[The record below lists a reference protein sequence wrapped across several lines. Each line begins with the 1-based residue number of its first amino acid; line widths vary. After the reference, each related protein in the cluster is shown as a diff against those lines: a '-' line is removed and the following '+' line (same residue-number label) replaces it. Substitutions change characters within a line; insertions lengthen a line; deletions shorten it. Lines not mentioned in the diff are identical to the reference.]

1 MISIAGVLVL
11 LLFPR
16 AAPAAIAGPEGQ
28 RGTISVSER
37 FALCQAKKAESSP
50 FAAPASPS
58 DGRCDM
64 SEDLRRGIR
73 LVSGAS
79 PPEGKMVARPE
90 KLYGRT
96 PLVPPAL
103 RGSGRGEA
111 TVSAIIDEDGCLR
124 DIRICKGD
132 SEAFNQ
138 ATLEVVGDWLFKP
151 ATLDGKPVA
160 VYYLLE
166 IAFQSQ

>member
-1 MISIAGVLVL
+1 MRALIGVAVL
-11 LLFPR
+11 LLIPR
-16 AAPAAIAGPEGQ
+16 LALAADSS
-28 RGTISVSER
+28 GTISVSER

-50 FAAPASPS
+50 VGAPASPS
-58 DGRCDM
+58 EDRCVK
-64 SEDLRRGIR
+64 SEDLRKGIR

-79 PPEGKMVARPE
+79 PPEGKTVARPE

-103 RGSGRGEA
+103 RGSGRGVT
-111 TVSAIIDEDGCLR
+111 TVSAIIDENGCVR

-132 SEAFNQ
+132 HEAFNQ
-138 ATLEVVGDWLFKP
+138 ATLEVLSDWLYKP
-151 ATLDGKPVA
+151 ATLDGTPVA

-166 IAFQSQ
+166 MAFQSQ